1 MWSRT
6 REATIPVQQAA
17 KRSSF
22 QEHSRPQSTRCSMR
36 HSPTSAAAIAGASWP
51 SIKDLYIYKD
61 VKTYIY
67 IYIQYMICIIIKSR
81 SWQSG
86 WWCNCNQ
93 PPKQSWGRILIHPN
107 PSYKMENIGKHWKT
121 NKNKQWKHQPEP
133 EPWCLLIILGYLGG
147 IFHRLPFCLE
157 DAMSTAPALG
167 SKSWW
172 NPDQHWPGAAVRL
185 AETTAITSRLKTIN

>member
-51 SIKDLYIYKD
+51 IIYCIYIYKD
-61 VKTYIY
+61 VKTY

-107 PSYKMENIGKHWKT
+107 PSYKMENIGKQTKT
-121 NKNKQWKHQPEP
+121 NNESISPSPSPDVCWSSWDIWVEFFTGCPFASKMPCPQLLPLDPSLDGILTNTDLGRQWGWQKP
-133 EPWCLLIILGYLGG
+133 
-147 IFHRLPFCLE
+147 LP
-157 DAMSTAPALG
+157 
-167 SKSWW
+167 
-172 NPDQHWPGAAVRL
+172 
-185 AETTAITSRLKTIN
+185 